1 MSNYFIAVV
10 LILSTSNAVAV
21 EPFIGHY
28 STVTE
33 SECNYEIVFL
43 PNDIGIF
50 LATCRREDGSHIDDI
65 QKQNFTW
72 KRNGDTVTASI
83 DGGDR
88 YFEYKSSLSCG
99 SFGNKGATEGLEG
112 YGMQFWRV
120 PIKCE

>member
-28 STVTE
+28 SIVRE
-33 SECNYEIVFL
+33 SECNFEIVFL

-50 LATCRREDGSHIDDI
+50 LETCRREDGSHIDDI
-65 QKQNFTW
+65 QKQNITW

-99 SFGNKGATEGLEG
+99 SFGSKGAAEGLEG
-112 YGMQFWRV
+112 NGIQFWRV